1 MRNLIYSFLFIIAT
15 LIASSPA
22 LAVTDILNASED
34 SYVRETSPTKN
45 YGSETRLIADGVAQD
60 PDNGIYGEVKAVI
73 KWDLSSIPA
82 DATVTD
88 VKLRMN
94 FTDASSGFYNILTV
108 ADSSP
113 WSEGTVTWD
122 DITPGPIVIGTI
134 SPLTFGEAPATLNP
148 IAVATVQRWI
158 EGTTPNNGIVIQ
170 SAGTNNGIIIGSRE
184 STGLKPTLE
193 VTYTPRGVIPGW
205 QIVQSERVSVAP
217 DRTGS
222 ESASCPSGKV
232 VTGGGFESENT
243 LITLRSYPSS
253 PSSWSV
259 IVKNTSPTE
268 NGGFRVYAVCAN
280 GP

>member
-1 MRNLIYSFLFIIAT
+1 M
-15 LIASSPA
+15 
-22 LAVTDILNASED
+22 
-34 SYVRETSPTKN
+34 
-45 YGSETRLIADGVAQD
+45 AQD
-60 PDNGIYGEVKAVI
+60 PDNGIFGEVKSVI

-94 FTDASSGFYNILTV
+94 FTDASSAFYNIFTV

-113 WSEGTVTWD
+113 WSEGTVSWN
-122 DITPGPIVIGTI
+122 DITPGPFIIGTI
-134 SPLTFGEAPATLNP
+134 PPFTFGEASATLNSN
-148 IAVATVQRWI
+148 AVTIVQRWI

-205 QIVQSERVSVAP
+205 QIVQGNEVVFPPNSIGVA
-217 DRTGS
+217 
-222 ESASCPSGKV
+222 SASCPAGKV
-232 VTGGGFESENT
+232 LTGGGLESSLSSIRT
-243 LITLRSYPSS
+243 SSSYPFDSRT
-253 PSSWSV
+253 WIAGV
-259 IVKNTSPTE
+259 QNTSGE
-268 NGGFRVYAVCAN
+268 LSVSVHAYVICAN